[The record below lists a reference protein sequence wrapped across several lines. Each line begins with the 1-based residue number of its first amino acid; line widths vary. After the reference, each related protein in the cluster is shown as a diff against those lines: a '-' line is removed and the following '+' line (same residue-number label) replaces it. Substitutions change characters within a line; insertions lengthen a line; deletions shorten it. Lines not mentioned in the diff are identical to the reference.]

1 MVELLLSAGADKN
14 QVKLNLNGWANLMEG
29 CILRVRMRDAE
40 SHFLCFYFLIDVFM
54 IHDILVLLFTSIYY
68 FLTENH
74 QNDQI
79 QTPPPFR
86 IFLLGE
92 TLPYHFPG

>member
-40 SHFLCFYFLIDVFM
+40 SHFLCYVF
-54 IHDILVLLFTSIYY
+54 IS
-68 FLTENH
+68 
-74 QNDQI
+74 
-79 QTPPPFR
+79 
-86 IFLLGE
+86 
-92 TLPYHFPG
+92 